1 MKGNRMSTEPRF
13 GEPTTSELTAW
24 LLRPESYSH
33 WPACVEHIETH
44 ISHVFVAG
52 DLVYKLKKP
61 VRYDFLDFTTL
72 AAREEAC
79 REELRLNRRLAPHAY
94 LAVMPI
100 HKGRGGGFRLGDE
113 NEHLHDELIVDWLVK
128 MRRLPT
134 DQSLEALAQRGELRP
149 ADIDRLAETLVGFYG
164 SLNRLPISPD
174 EYRAR
179 TLAHVRGNRQ
189 ALLETS
195 ELFGTKTVEGESP
208 AAVIRRVSG
217 FQQTL
222 LQLSPELF
230 DERVRTGKVVDGHGD
245 LRPEHI
251 CLADPVAIFDC
262 IEFSADFRR
271 IDVADELAFLA
282 AECDF
287 LGVRWVGPQLF
298 ERYQERTGD
307 TFPAVLLDFYKC
319 YRACVRAK
327 VAALRA
333 KQLEGQTQPKALAE
347 ACRHLDLADGYAAP
361 RLAPLEIVVGGLAG
375 TGKSTLAAALAD
387 SFGAELLRTDTI
399 REELFGKS
407 TPGTAVDAGMY
418 RPEARQQVY
427 VELFARGAAWHRQ
440 GVSVVLDGTFSTVDS
455 VLETSAIAE
464 HPRAVF
470 LAVECVCPP
479 EVARGRIERRLAAG
493 RDASEARPELHE
505 IQRSRWESWPEALP
519 QIQVDTRQPL
529 AQQASCVTA
538 ALRASFAT
546 IQAAS
551 ST

>member
-1 MKGNRMSTEPRF
+1 MCAQPRF
-13 GEPTTSELTAW
+13 PAPTTSELTVW
-24 LLRPESYSH
+24 LLRPETYSH
-33 WPACVEHIETH
+33 GPARVEHIETH

-52 DLVYKLKKP
+52 DFVYKLKKP

-72 AAREEAC
+72 AAREVAC
-79 REELRLNRRLAPHAY
+79 REELRLNRRLSPDAY
-94 LAVMPI
+94 LAIVPVLQA
-100 HKGRGGGFRLGDE
+100 HVGDLRLVDE
-113 NEHLHDELIVDWLVK
+113 HENSCAEPIVDWLVK

-134 DQSLEALAQRGELRP
+134 EQSLEALAQRGELRP
-149 ADIDRLAETLVGFYG
+149 AHIDRLAETLAAFYA
-164 SLNRLPISPD
+164 SLDRLPISPN

-179 TLAHVRGNRQ
+179 TLEHVRGNRQ
-189 ALLETS
+189 ALLEIG
-195 ELFGTKTVEGESP
+195 ELLETVEGAPP

-262 IEFSADFRR
+262 IEFSADFRQL
-271 IDVADELAFLA
+271 DVADELAFLA

-287 LGVRWVGPQLF
+287 LGVPWVGPQLF

-307 TFPAVLLDFYKC
+307 KVPTVLLDFYKC

-327 VAALRA
+327 VAVLRA
-333 KQLEGQTQPKALAE
+333 KQLERETQSKAVAE
-347 ACRHLDLADGYAAP
+347 AGRHLKLADGYAAP
-361 RLAPLEIVVGGLAG
+361 RLAPLIIVVGGLAG

-464 HPRAVF
+464 RPRAVF

-538 ALRASFAT
+538 ALRASFAA

>member
-1 MKGNRMSTEPRF
+1 MSAEPRDADPRDA
-13 GEPTTSELTAW
+13 EPATRDLTAW
-24 LLRPESYSH
+24 LLQPETYSH
-33 WPACVEHIETH
+33 GPARVEHVETH
-44 ISHVFVAG
+44 ISHVFLTG
-52 DLVYKLKKP
+52 ELVYKLKKP

-79 REELRLNRRLAPHAY
+79 REELRLNRRLAPDAY
-94 LAVMPI
+94 LAVVPVL
-100 HKGRGGGFRLGDE
+100 RTDGGEFRLGGEHEHGQDE
-113 NEHLHDELIVDWLVK
+113 PIVDWLVK

-134 DQSLEALAQRGELRP
+134 EQSLEALAQSGELRP
-149 ADIDRLAETLVGFYG
+149 ADIDRLADTLAGFYA
-164 SLNRLPISPD
+164 SLDRLPISPD

-189 ALLETS
+189 ALLETG
-195 ELFGTKTVEGESP
+195 ELFGAETGEGASP

-217 FQQTL
+217 FQLTL
-222 LQLSPELF
+222 LHCAPELF
-230 DERVRTGKVVDGHGD
+230 DERVRAGKVVDGHGD

-287 LGVRWVGPQLF
+287 LGVPWVGPQILK
-298 ERYQERTGD
+298 RYQEQSGD
-307 TFPAVLLDFYKC
+307 EVPTVLLDFYKT

-333 KQLEGQTQPKALAE
+333 KQLEGATQSKAIAE
-347 ACRHLDLADGYAAP
+347 AARHLKLADGYAAP
-361 RLAPLEIVVGGLAG
+361 RLAPLVVAVGGLAG
-375 TGKSTLAAALAD
+375 TGKSTLAAAIAET
-387 SFGAELLRTDTI
+387 FGAELLRTDTI

-407 TPGTAVDAGMY
+407 TQGTAVDAGMY

-427 VELFARGAAWHRQ
+427 DELFARGAAWQ
-440 GVSVVLDGTFSTVDS
+440 SAGVSVVLDGTFSTVDS
-455 VLETSAIAE
+455 VQHTRSVAK

-479 EVARGRIERRLAAG
+479 EVARERIERRLAEG
-493 RDASEARPELHE
+493 RDASEAP
-505 IQRSRWESWPEALP
+505 A
-519 QIQVDTRQPL
+519 
-529 AQQASCVTA
+529 
-538 ALRASFAT
+538 
-546 IQAAS
+546 
-551 ST
+551 